1 MKKVLF
7 KKSNKSYELL
17 DMPMLAYDRLQLS
30 IPESAGLAEVYENAK
45 EENSIEVYED
55 EKLISAFTEIGFF
68 AISVINGV
76 ISLEFT
82 TSDLKKIITGMK
94 DSDKKEKAEINKQIS
109 TLENLLKKAQNTIE
123 QLSVSQE
130 MQAETLDSVLGIDGD
145 EQPIESGD

>member
-17 DMPMLAYDRLQLS
+17 DLPMLAYDRVQLS
-30 IPESAGLAEVYENAK
+30 IPESEGLAEVYENAK
-45 EENSIEVYED
+45 GEDSIEVYD
-55 EKLISAFTEIGFF
+55 GEKLISAFSEINFF

-76 ISLEFT
+76 ISLEFS
-82 TSDLKKIITGMK
+82 TSDLKDVIAGMQE
-94 DSDKKEKAEINKQIS
+94 SGKKEKAEINKQIS

-130 MQAETLDSVLGIDGD
+130 MQAEALDSVLGIDGD

>member
-17 DMPMLAYDRLQLS
+17 DLPMLAYDRLQLS

-45 EENSIEVYED
+45 GENSVEVYD
-55 EKLISAFTEIGFF
+55 GEKLISAFSEINFF

-76 ISLEFT
+76 ISLEFS
-82 TSDLKKIITGMK
+82 TSDLKGVIAGMQE
-94 DSDKKEKAEINKQIS
+94 SGKKEKAEINKQIS

-130 MQAETLDSVLGIDGD
+130 MQAETLDSVLGIDGN
-145 EQPIESGD
+145 EKPIESN